1 MGKKKPHRA
10 FDGVKFFLIMSDE
23 ELDMVAGGTK
33 QELQELY
40 SAMAS
45 DRIICKLKIVLEAKK
60 SPSAHSRRV
69 FSLTARK
76 IIAKIALEAI
86 KMTETINITVDS
98 EDLKEFKEK
107 TGMTLL
113 DCMKI
118 LMNSIKYGGKLELD
132 PFWSDENISELKRRI
147 KNGKMERHELIEVD

>member
-1 MGKKKPHRA
+1 
-10 FDGVKFFLIMSDE
+10 
-23 ELDMVAGGTK
+23 
-33 QELQELY
+33 
-40 SAMAS
+40 
-45 DRIICKLKIVLEAKK
+45 
-60 SPSAHSRRV
+60 
-69 FSLTARK
+69 
-76 IIAKIALEAI
+76 
-86 KMTETINITVDS
+86 MTETINITVDS